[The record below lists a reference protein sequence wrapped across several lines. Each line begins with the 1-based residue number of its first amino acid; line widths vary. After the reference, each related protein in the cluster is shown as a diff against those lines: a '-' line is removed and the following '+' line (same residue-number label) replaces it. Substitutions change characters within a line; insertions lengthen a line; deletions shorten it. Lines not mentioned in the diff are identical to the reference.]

1 MSQEASGPG
10 GPRTL
15 EVTVSRSGGVAGMPR
30 RWSAQIPD
38 DGGPAA
44 RAARRIAGRGGSGA
58 AARPAPGRG
67 PGPVRDAFQW
77 TVTSGSGS
85 GAYDEADR
93 QRDPDLDELI
103 RRVIDSASP

>member
-1 MSQEASGPG
+1 MSQEVSGPG
-10 GPRTL
+10 GPRAL
-15 EVTVSRSGGVAGMPR
+15 EVSVSRSGGVAGMPR

-77 TVTSGSGS
+77 TVTCGPGTVSYD
-85 GAYDEADR
+85 GAGGRDTDLEA
-93 QRDPDLDELI
+93 LI
-103 RRVIDSASP
+103 EAVTRHR

>member
-1 MSQEASGPG
+1 MSQDATGPE

-30 RWSAQIPD
+30 HWSARIPD

-44 RAARRIAGRGGSGA
+44 RAARRIAARGGSGA
-58 AARPAPGRG
+58 AARQAPGRG

-77 TVTSGSGS
+77 TVTCGPGTVS
-85 GAYDEADR
+85 YDGTGGRDADLEA
-93 QRDPDLDELI
+93 LI
-103 RRVIDSASP
+103 ETVTRRR